1 MSIEQFLLW
10 VAVAAFV
17 CGAVTGVVAHMKWMD
32 YSKCKNRRSV
42 SIALSVC
49 AAAYG
54 VALAAMETRLL
65 LRGDIQEAVT
75 SVIVVA
81 VGAVCLT
88 ALSRRSRR
96 VERRRPMRP
105 AASGGGSH
113 TPPVRKRD
121 QDERNDRQAAYSGR
135 Q

>member
-54 VALAAMETRLL
+54 VALASMETRLV
-65 LRGDIQEAVT
+65 LRGEIEEAIMGGVVT
-75 SVIVVA
+75 A
-81 VGAVCLT
+81 VGAACLIGL
-88 ALSRRSRR
+88 ARRTRGAKRR
-96 VERRRPMRP
+96 
-105 AASGGGSH
+105 
-113 TPPVRKRD
+113 
-121 QDERNDRQAAYSGR
+121 
-135 Q
+135 